1 MESEGHS
8 ALMNPLRRGLLGG
21 YCLVFLLL
29 TLYLVISLLAAPPR
43 EGAQGEVL
51 VSLFG
56 QALLLGAEA
65 RLLLLVALAGA
76 LGASIH
82 AASSFAV
89 FAGLG
94 RLATSWLWWYV
105 LRPFIGAALAT
116 VLYFLV
122 RGVLLS
128 AASDPRAVSPYGL
141 LAFAGLSGMFSKQAI
156 EWMGKVFD
164 QMFRRLSNVENS
176 DTKGP

>member
-1 MESEGHS
+1 
-8 ALMNPLRRGLLGG
+8 MNPLRRGLLGG